1 MGLIMERLS
10 VKFVILKKKKI
21 MLSKNIEKALNNQIK
36 IEAESSQIYL
46 AMACWAEVK
55 GLEGVAGFMYDQS
68 QEERDHMLKLI
79 KFVNERGG
87 HARIS
92 ELSAPNVAF
101 SSFKEMFERL
111 LEHEVYVSSS
121 INDLVHITLE
131 ERDYA
136 THNFLQWYVSEQIE
150 EEAVARTIL
159 DKINLIGND
168 KGGLY
173 LFDRDIEQLT
183 VTSASMDNPAAK

>member
-1 MGLIMERLS
+1 MVS
-10 VKFVILKKKKI
+10 KI
-21 MLSKNIEKALNNQIK
+21 IEQALNNQIK

-55 GLEGVAGFMYDQS
+55 GLEGIANFMYSQS

-87 HARIS
+87 HAKIS
-92 ELSAPNVAF
+92 QLAEPKIDFETIKN
-101 SSFKEMFERL
+101 MFEL
-111 LEHEVYVSSS
+111 LLKHEVFVSTS
-121 INDLVHITLE
+121 INDLVDITLKE
-131 ERDYA
+131 KDYA

-159 DKINLIGND
+159 DKINLIGDD

-173 LFDRDIEQLT
+173 LFDRDIQQLT
-183 VTSASMDNPAAK
+183 VVSAASPQGGV